1 MPDARY
7 GQDHFGFPSWS
18 TATRKPVAA
27 GAAGRN
33 SDTNVLEFFDGAN
46 WSQFAPINLGIN
58 HGQSY
63 GGVAIANGA
72 TKPLSQFFPT
82 LGSAQAVFPAA
93 LALTDELDWAL
104 LQSEI
109 AAAPV
114 GACVNLIPGGQYYIN
129 RALAVPGPVT
139 LRGFGA
145 YPVTRSVNTTFADF
159 DSPGLAPYLAGSVII
174 QSAPAT
180 DAVRITGTAIT
191 ANLFDFGVRFA
202 DAIRH
207 VNTGH
212 GVNATPASTYGSG
225 VSTMTMLYA
234 SGDGTTVTVGFVGA
248 QIDPI
253 PVNSSITI
261 SGAVP
266 AGYDGTWTVTASKRG
281 QIQFLSSAT
290 GALTTA
296 GTFPYNMTGHDH
308 GLLYS
313 NWQNVIVFGHDGD
326 HYGFNIVNS
335 MQCKFD
341 RLVSFGGGG
350 VSFVTDSF
358 AGNYGNSVFS
368 NPYVDLYVPGTAHG
382 YYLSGRAQ
390 GSNGYNNLFA
400 FLRPQCNIDNITG
413 SSKFAEISGVNV
425 DVSKQWA
432 FYGSQ
437 NTGLVSISA
446 PDFEPN
452 AQNVQVAL
460 PNGAFTLSL
469 DGIPGKLANSGGYFP
484 VMRAQQGNATLG
496 NDLRIAGATSTA
508 TAAAGANAGTSP
520 PAPVTSNCGD
530 VSGSV
535 TFGTGTTPAAG
546 AQVVV
551 TFSQYRGTNY
561 RLVLTPGNAATAAL
575 NLYTTKTGSNFTI
588 SAVNAPAASQAN
600 TVYSFDYQITYM
612 N

>member
-1 MPDARY
+1 MSNLPFIFQRDTGIY
-7 GQDHFGFPSWS
+7 HS
-18 TATRKPVAA
+18 ATFCESAV
-27 GAAGRN
+27 G
-33 SDTNVLEFFDGAN
+33 DGT
-46 WSQFAPINLGIN
+46 S
-58 HGQSY
+58 
-63 GGVAIANGA
+63 
-72 TKPLSQFFPT
+72 KPLSSFFDVRSGYS
-82 LGSAQAVFPAA
+82 GSLAAAQAIFPSAV
-93 LALTDELDWAL
+93 ALTDELDWAI
-104 LQSEI
+104 LQSMI
-109 AAAPV
+109 DAAPV
-114 GACVNLIPGGQYYIN
+114 GGCVNLAPGAQYYIN
-129 RALAVPGPVT
+129 RPLVIPKHLT

-145 YPVTRSVNTTFADF
+145 YPQTRSVNTTFADF
-159 DSPGLAPYLAGSVII
+159 DSPGVAPYLNGTVVI

-180 DAVRITGTAIT
+180 DGIQVTGTGVT
-191 ANLFDFGVRFA
+191 ANLYDFGIRFA
-202 DAIRH
+202 DPIRH

-212 GVNATPASTYGSG
+212 GINATPASTYGSG
-225 VSTMTMLYA
+225 AATMTMIAA
-234 SGDGTTVTVGFVGA
+234 SGDGATATVWFAGA

-253 PVNSSITI
+253 PVGTSVSI

-266 AGYDGTWTVTASKRG
+266 TGYNGTWIVTASKRG
-281 QIQFLSSAT
+281 QIQFACTAT

-296 GTFPYNMTGHDH
+296 GTFTYNMIGHDH
-308 GLLYS
+308 GVMYS
-313 NWQNVIVFGHDGD
+313 KWKDIIVFGHDGN
-326 HYGFNIVNS
+326 HYGFNIVNA
-335 MQCKFD
+335 MQCTFD
-341 RLVSFGGGG
+341 HLASFGGGNI
-350 VSFVTDSF
+350 SFVTDSF
-358 AGNYGNSVFS
+358 AGNYGNSVFVH
-368 NPYVDLYVPGTAHG
+368 PYNDLYVSGTAHG
-382 YYLSGRAQ
+382 YYLSGRAN
-390 GSNGYNNLFA
+390 GSNGYNNLFS
-400 FLRPQCNIDNITG
+400 FVRPQCNIDNITG

-575 NLYTTKTGSNFTI
+575 NLYATKTGSNFTV
-588 SAVNAPAASQAN
+588 SAANAPAASQAN
-600 TVYSFDYQITYM
+600 TVYSFDYLITYM